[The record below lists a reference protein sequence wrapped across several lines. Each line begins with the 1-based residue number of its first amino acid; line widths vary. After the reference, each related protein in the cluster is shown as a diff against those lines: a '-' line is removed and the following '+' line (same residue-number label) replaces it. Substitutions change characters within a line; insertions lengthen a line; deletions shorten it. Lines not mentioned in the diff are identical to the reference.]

1 MYLLAHRGSIGG
13 VPRFPLG
20 RCKSSTGIPSTST
33 RGIACSLG
41 SGPCSPGLRSRQ
53 HHMRKGIADPTPNA
67 EGGNVSFCEDTMNE
81 MYLFHRLFNETMSG
95 SGDDPMSNKLRKICR
110 QHTHTYNFTTGD
122 MRK

>member
-1 MYLLAHRGSIGG
+1 MSED
-13 VPRFPLG
+13 
-20 RCKSSTGIPSTST
+20 
-33 RGIACSLG
+33 
-41 SGPCSPGLRSRQ
+41 
-53 HHMRKGIADPTPNA
+53 MRKGIADPTPNA

-122 MRK
+122 IRQKRIAGGGIIRSPWGTVGSQTRTIAPSPPADVRD